1 MPSTM
6 MAGPSD
12 RSKELQCVRDLM
24 QKHSVEIYIV
34 PTEDAHG
41 SEYIAPTDARREYI
55 TGFTGSAG
63 TALILASKPQSL
75 LFTDGRYFNQA
86 SKQLDPSHWT
96 LMKQGLPGVP
106 TWQEYLVQCAAS
118 HKAEH
123 GRSLSIGL
131 DPTLVNIQ
139 DAAELSLRL
148 QPHSGRLVSLRENL
162 IDEQWGSAKPKR
174 PHQPIIH
181 LSNELAGQSSQSKI
195 AAVRQKINNLPGVDG
210 VAGILVSAL
219 DEVAWLLNLRG
230 SDIAFNPVFF
240 SYAWVG
246 ATDGVTLFISK
257 NQINGQVAEYLEEL
271 GVELEDYE
279 SVWDHLRSI
288 EESQVLLGS
297 DRDQKSKVVLSNKSS
312 LAVED
317 ALGGP
322 DFIHS
327 MRSPIQ
333 DLKAIKNETEING
346 FRNAHIRDGAAL
358 VAYFAWLEDKLSRSQ
373 STPLTEYSAALELEA
388 TRKRM
393 GGEFYRGLS
402 FDTISSTG
410 KNAAVIH
417 YKPDEYESDVIRP
430 DQIYLCD
437 SGAQYMDG
445 TTDVTRTLHFGTP
458 SEEEIRAFTRVL
470 QGHICIDRMVF
481 PENTTGYRLDSFARQ
496 FLWRDGLDYRHGT
509 GHGVGHF
516 LNVHEGPQGIGTRK
530 SCDEVRL
537 EAGMTLSNEPGFYK
551 DDQFGIRIESV
562 VVVKAVDTPHQ
573 FGGSK
578 YLGFENFT
586 LCPIQTKL
594 VDLKLLDRHEVK
606 WLNDY
611 HHTVYEKLKPLLK
624 DDQLALKWLKKECR
638 AV

>member
-1 MPSTM
+1 MPSPIL
-6 MAGPSD
+6 AGPSD
-12 RSKELQCVRDLM
+12 RSKELKYVRDLM
-24 QKHSVEIYIV
+24 KKHNVEIYIV

-106 TWQEYLVQCAAS
+106 TWQEYVVQCAAS

-123 GRSLSIGL
+123 GQSLSIGL

-139 DAAELSLRL
+139 DAADLALRL

-162 IDEQWGSAKPKR
+162 IDEQWGSSKPKR
-174 PHQPIIH
+174 PHQPVIH
-181 LSNELAGQSSQSKI
+181 LSEQLAGQSSQSKI
-195 AAVRQKINNLPGVDG
+195 AAVRQRINDLPGVDR
-210 VAGILVSAL
+210 VAGILISAL

-246 ATDGVTLFISK
+246 ATEGVTLFISQ
-257 NQINGQVAEYLEEL
+257 NQINSEIGCYLEEL

-279 SVWDHLRSI
+279 S
-288 EESQVLLGS
+288 
-297 DRDQKSKVVLSNKSS
+297 SKVVLSNKSS

-333 DLKAIKNETEING
+333 DLKAIKNETEIDG

-358 VAYFAWLEDKLSRSQ
+358 VAYFAWLEDQLSRSQ

-393 GGEFYRGLS
+393 GGEYYRGLS

-417 YKPDEYESDVIRP
+417 YKPDEYKSDVIRQ

-551 DDQFGIRIESV
+551 DDQFGVRIESV
-562 VVVKAVDTPHQ
+562 VVVKVVDTPHQ
-573 FGGSK
+573 FGGK
-578 YLGFENFT
+578 YFGFENFT

-624 DDQLALKWLKKECR
+624 DNQLALKWLKKECR
-638 AV
+638 PV